1 MIGVIVVMTV
11 CITIGIMSILQMN
24 RETKRIKELEDILNR
39 YYEQRE
45 KTLKLRLKDKGLI
58 E

>member
-1 MIGVIVVMTV
+1 MIAVITIIVLS
-11 CITIGIMSILQMN
+11 ITIGIISIIRMN
-24 RETKRIKELEDILNR
+24 RSIKRINELEDILNR

-45 KTLKLRLKDKGLI
+45 IRLKDKGLI